1 MRRALLILGLAVG
14 AALALLWASGGLAA
28 VERLATEAQRQVQGA
43 LAGAIRALKGG
54 QPGALAALLSLC
66 LAYGFVHAAGPGHGK
81 LLIGAYG
88 MGSRV
93 RLVPLAAIAILSSLA
108 QAASAVALVY
118 AGVWLL
124 GWTRERMVGVAEDV
138 MVPVSHA
145 AIAGIGLWL
154 VWRGWRALPRPA
166 AQPVTRQAHDP
177 DPARH
182 GHDHAGHDHP
192 GHEHTDQGHTGHG
205 HDHPNDHAH
214 DHAACGHRHG
224 PTAEEIARVSSLR
237 DAALLIG
244 GIALRPC
251 TGSLFL
257 LILTWQMGIGA
268 AGVLGAFAIG
278 LGTASVTLVVAALS
292 VWTREGALAT
302 LPGSGLARALP
313 LAQIAT
319 GGLIA
324 LVALHL
330 LVRSV

>member
-1 MRRALLILGLAVG
+1 
-14 AALALLWASGGLAA
+14 
-28 VERLATEAQRQVQGA
+28 
-43 LAGAIRALKGG
+43 
-54 QPGALAALLSLC
+54 
-66 LAYGFVHAAGPGHGK
+66 VHAAGPGHGK

-93 RLVPLAAIAILSSLA
+93 RLLPLSVIALLSSLA
-108 QAASAVALVY
+108 QAVSAVVLVY

-138 MVPVSHA
+138 MLPVSHA

-154 VWRGWRALPRPA
+154 VWRGWRALPRRSARPSV
-166 AQPVTRQAHDP
+166 PDAHADGH
-177 DPARH
+177 AHSHRH
-182 GHDHAGHDHP
+182 VHASNVHAHDHAHDH
-192 GHEHTDQGHTGHG
+192 GHG
-205 HDHPNDHAH
+205 HGVGDGHHHDDH

-224 PTAEEIARVSSLR
+224 PTIEEVSRVSGLR

-244 GIALRPC
+244 SIALRPC

-278 LGTASVTLVVAALS
+278 LGTATLTLVVAGLS
-292 VWTREGALAT
+292 VWTREGAIAT

-313 LAQIAT
+313 MAQIAA
-319 GGLIA
+319 GGVIA
-324 LVALHL
+324 LVALQL
-330 LVRSV
+330 LIRSV

>member
-1 MRRALLILGLAVG
+1 MRRTFLILGLAVG
-14 AALALLWASGGLAA
+14 AALALLWAAGGLALI
-28 VERLATEAQRQVQGA
+28 ERLATDAQRQVQGT

-54 QPGALAALLSLC
+54 RPGALATLLSLC
-66 LAYGFVHAAGPGHGK
+66 FAYGVVHAAGPGHGK

-93 RLVPLAAIAILSSLA
+93 RLLPLAVIALLSSLA
-108 QAASAVALVY
+108 QAGSAVVLVY
-118 AGVWLL
+118 AGVWML

-154 VWRGWRALPRPA
+154 VWRGWRALPRRA
-166 AQPVTRQAHDP
+166 AQPAAPH
-177 DPARH
+177 ARDH
-182 GHDHAGHDHP
+182 QHGPGHDHL
-192 GHEHTDQGHTGHG
+192 
-205 HDHPNDHAH
+205 HAH
-214 DHAACGHRHG
+214 DHDHASCGHRHG
-224 PTAEEIARVSSLR
+224 PTMDEVARVTGPR

-244 GIALRPC
+244 SIALRPC

-278 LGTASVTLVVAALS
+278 LGTASVTLVVAGLS
-292 VWTREGALAT
+292 VWTREGAFAT
-302 LPGSGLARALP
+302 LPGAGLARAIP
-313 LAQIAT
+313 LAQIAA

>member
-1 MRRALLILGLAVG
+1 MRRAFLILGLAIG
-14 AALALLWASGGLAA
+14 AALAVLWATGGLVL
-28 VERLATEAQRQVQGA
+28 VERLAADAQRQVQGT
-43 LAGAIRALKGG
+43 LAGAIRALKAG
-54 QPGALAALLSLC
+54 QPGALAALLALC
-66 LAYGFVHAAGPGHGK
+66 FGYGVVHAAGPGHGK

-88 MGSRV
+88 LGSRV
-93 RLVPLAAIAILSSLA
+93 RLGPLAVIAVLSSLA
-108 QAASAVALVY
+108 QAATAVALVY

-124 GWTRERMVGVAEDV
+124 GWTRERMVGVAEDALL
-138 MVPVSHA
+138 PVSHA

-154 VWRGWRALPRPA
+154 AWRGWRALPRRA
-166 AQPVTRQAHDP
+166 AQPAVPHAHD
-177 DPARH
+177 H
-182 GHDHAGHDHP
+182 HHHDHP
-192 GHEHTDQGHTGHG
+192 D
-205 HDHPNDHAH
+205 H

-224 PTAEEIARVSSLR
+224 PTLEEVSQVSGLR

-278 LGTASVTLVVAALS
+278 LGTAAVTLLVAGLS
-292 VWTREGALAT
+292 VWTREGAIAA

-313 LAQIAT
+313 LAQIAA
-319 GGLIA
+319 GGVIA
-324 LVALHL
+324 LVALQL

>member
-14 AALALLWASGGLAA
+14 AALALLWASGGLTA
-28 VERLATEAQRQVQGA
+28 VERLAADAQRQVQGTM
-43 LAGAIRALKGG
+43 AGAIRALKGG

-66 LAYGFVHAAGPGHGK
+66 FAYGFVHAAGPGHGK

-88 MGSRV
+88 LGSRV
-93 RLVPLAAIAILSSLA
+93 RLAPLAGIALLSSLA

-124 GWTRERMVGVAEDV
+124 GWTRERMVGVSEEV

-145 AIAGIGLWL
+145 AVAGIGLWL
-154 VWRGWRALPRPA
+154 VWRGWRALPRRASQHPA
-166 AQPVTRQAHDP
+166 HQADSRDHVHH
-177 DPARH
+177 H
-182 GHDHAGHDHP
+182 GHDHSHGHGQDH
-192 GHEHTDQGHTGHG
+192 GHG
-205 HDHPNDHAH
+205 HHNDDH

-224 PTAEEIARVSSLR
+224 PTIEEVSRVSSLR
-237 DAALLIG
+237 EAALLIG
-244 GIALRPC
+244 SIALRPC

-257 LILTWQMGIGA
+257 LILTWQMGLGA

-278 LGTASVTLVVAALS
+278 LGTASVTLVVAGLS
-292 VWTREGALAT
+292 VWTREGAIAT

-313 LAQIAT
+313 MAQIAA

-330 LVRSV
+330 LLRAV